1 MKVTALKNHLS
12 DSEILTLLSYSEYPC
27 SRQKLI
33 NIAERYK
40 SNPEIYAFGCEHLET
55 VDGIIIV
62 KKHSLNHIEIKSIS
76 VSPDYR
82 KEGIGSYLISYIAGC
97 NLHSK
102 ITAETDNDA
111 VVFYRKNGFL
121 VERLKEKYVGT
132 PRYLCT
138 LHLN

>member
-40 SNPEIYAFGCEHLET
+40 SNPEIYAFGCEH
-55 VDGIIIV
+55 
-62 KKHSLNHIEIKSIS
+62 S
-76 VSPDYR
+76 
-82 KEGIGSYLISYIAGC
+82 
-97 NLHSK
+97 
-102 ITAETDNDA
+102 ETDNDA
-111 VVFYRKNGFL
+111 VEFYQKNGFL